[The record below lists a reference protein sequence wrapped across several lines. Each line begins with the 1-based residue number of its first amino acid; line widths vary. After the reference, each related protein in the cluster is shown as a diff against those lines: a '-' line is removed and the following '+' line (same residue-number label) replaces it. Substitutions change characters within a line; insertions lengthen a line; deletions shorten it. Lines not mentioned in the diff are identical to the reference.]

1 MSKGSDKPQRI
12 LEYIQTYQ
20 QEHGYSPSFIEIAR
34 ALGISGSNVVSYNID
49 LLVKAGKLEKTYY
62 VARSLRV
69 VGSESDV
76 QTPTIPQELQ
86 QLKEAAKPFV
96 DFWFDLVIG
105 KKDEDIIAVRTP
117 DKSTRHIKAG
127 DIRRLRKLIEG

>member
-1 MSKGSDKPQRI
+1 MGKPAGKSDKPQRI
-12 LEYIQTYQ
+12 LEYIQSYQ

-49 LLVKAGKLEKTYY
+49 LLIKAGKLEKDYY

-69 VGSESDV
+69 VGSAPSV
-76 QTPTIPQELQ
+76 QSTPQLQ

-96 DFWFDLVIG
+96 DFWFDLVVG
-105 KKDEDIIAVRTP
+105 KKDDDIIAVRTP
-117 DKSTRHIKAG
+117 DKTTRHIKAG
-127 DIRRLRKLIEG
+127 DIRQLRKLIEG